1 MDSRIN
7 NVTRPDVVMI
17 ESTPRPTPR
26 PARVAFREVL
36 AAGAASLVHGAEI
49 ALSKLPGSPITAAAV
64 RGNPSPGPTTFTSA
78 MGTAPVSA
86 AAEGPGATGGV
97 GAGASLGVG
106 TAGPL
111 STLGMTGSGG
121 AASGVVG
128 SGLNVGVPGA
138 TDASGGGI
146 EAAMQQQAEL
156 SLYYLQIQQQED
168 SQNRTFTAMSNI
180 LKTEHD
186 SAKSAINNIH
196 S

>member
-36 AAGAASLVHGAEI
+36 AAGAASLVHGAEV

-64 RGNPSPGPTTFTSA
+64 RGSPSPGTMTVTSA
-78 MGTAPVSA
+78 LGAAPGNSA
-86 AAEGPGATGGV
+86 PEGPGATGGV
-97 GAGASLGVG
+97 GGGASVGVG

-111 STLGMTGSGG
+111 SAMGTAGNAG
-121 AASGVVG
+121 AASGVAA

-168 SQNRTFTAMSNI
+168 AQNRTFTAMSNI
-180 LKTEHD
+180 LKTSHD
-186 SAKSAINNIH
+186 SAKAAINNIH